1 MREPRN
7 KEKPEITLEGFNKE
21 SLDFMIENQDKIA
34 CAIVYALS
42 HLNQPLIAG
51 YQRYFN
57 QNVILKYD
65 SKAVFA
71 HNADL
76 PDFLCAYFILVRNP
90 DKADPKET
98 IEDSKMYVNNFLEFN
113 LEILSGISCFVF
125 DIKSGE
131 VVERIDRGSKESMES
146 VEFLNI

>member
-1 MREPRN
+1 MPRSSDEM
-7 KEKPEITLEGFNKE
+7 KKSLEQFNKE
-21 SLDFMIENQDKIA
+21 ALDFMLENQNRIA

-71 HNADL
+71 HNPDL
-76 PDFLCAYFILVRNP
+76 PDFLCAYFILVKDP
-90 DKADPKET
+90 EDADPKEVL
-98 IEDSKMYVNNFLEFN
+98 EDSRIYVNNFMEFN
-113 LEILSGISCFVF
+113 LEIISGISAFIF
-125 DIKSGE
+125 DIKNGE
-131 VVERIDRGSKESMES
+131 ILERTDKGKKESLEC

>member
-1 MREPRN
+1 MPRSSDEM
-7 KEKPEITLEGFNKE
+7 KKSLEQFNKE
-21 SLDFMIENQDKIA
+21 ALDFMLENQNRIA

-71 HNADL
+71 HNPDL
-76 PDFLCAYFILVRNP
+76 PDFLCAYFILVR
-90 DKADPKET
+90 DTEDADPKEVLG
-98 IEDSKMYVNNFLEFN
+98 DSRIYVNNFMEFN
-113 LEILSGISCFVF
+113 LEIISGISAFIF
-125 DIKSGE
+125 DIKNGE
-131 VVERIDRGSKESMES
+131 ILERTDKGKKESLEC

>member
-1 MREPRN
+1 MPRSSDEM
-7 KEKPEITLEGFNKE
+7 KKSLEQFNKE
-21 SLDFMIENQDKIA
+21 ALDFMLENQNRIA

-71 HNADL
+71 HNPDL
-76 PDFLCAYFILVRNP
+76 PDFLCAYFILVRDP
-90 DKADPKET
+90 EDEDPKEVLG
-98 IEDSKMYVNNFLEFN
+98 DSRIYVNNFMEFN
-113 LEILSGISCFVF
+113 LEIISGISAFIF
-125 DIKSGE
+125 DIKNGE
-131 VVERIDRGSKESMES
+131 ILERTDKGKKESLEC

>member
-1 MREPRN
+1 M
-7 KEKPEITLEGFNKE
+7 KKSLEQFNKE
-21 SLDFMIENQDKIA
+21 ALDFMLENQNRIA

-71 HNADL
+71 HNPDL
-76 PDFLCAYFILVRNP
+76 PDFLCAYFILVKDP
-90 DKADPKET
+90 EDADPKEVL
-98 IEDSKMYVNNFLEFN
+98 EDSRIYVNNFMEFN
-113 LEILSGISCFVF
+113 LEIISGISAFIF
-125 DIKSGE
+125 DIKNGE
-131 VVERIDRGSKESMES
+131 ILERTDKGKKESLEC

>member
-1 MREPRN
+1 MPRSSDEM
-7 KEKPEITLEGFNKE
+7 KKSLEQFNKE
-21 SLDFMIENQDKIA
+21 ALDFMLENQNRIA

-71 HNADL
+71 HNPDL
-76 PDFLCAYFILVRNP
+76 PDFLCAYFILVR
-90 DKADPKET
+90 DTEDADPKEVLG
-98 IEDSKMYVNNFLEFN
+98 DSRIYVNNFMEFN
-113 LEILSGISCFVF
+113 LEIISGISAFVF
-125 DIKSGE
+125 DIKNGE
-131 VVERIDRGSKESMES
+131 ILERTDKGKKESLEC

>member
-1 MREPRN
+1 MSPRR
-7 KEKPEITLEGFNKE
+7 KEEAEKTLERFNKE
-21 SLDFMIENQDKIA
+21 ALDFMIENQNKVA

-57 QNVILKYD
+57 QNVIMKYD

-71 HNADL
+71 HNPNL
-76 PDFLCAYFILVRNP
+76 PDFLCAYFVLVRNP
-90 DKADPKET
+90 DKADKDET
-98 IEDSKMYVNNFLEFN
+98 IEDSKVYVDNFLEFN
-113 LEILSGISCFVF
+113 MEILSGISCFIF
-125 DIKSGE
+125 DIESGD
-131 VVERIDRGSKESMES
+131 VVERVDHGKKESMES

>member
-1 MREPRN
+1 MPRSSDEM
-7 KEKPEITLEGFNKE
+7 KKSLEQFNKE
-21 SLDFMIENQDKIA
+21 ALDFMLENQNRIA

-71 HNADL
+71 HNPDL
-76 PDFLCAYFILVRNP
+76 PDFLCTYFILVKYP
-90 DKADPKET
+90 EDADPKEVLG
-98 IEDSKMYVNNFLEFN
+98 DSRIYVNNFMEFN
-113 LEILSGISCFVF
+113 LEIISGISAFIF
-125 DIKSGE
+125 DIKNGE
-131 VVERIDRGSKESMES
+131 ILERTDKGKKESLEC

>member
-1 MREPRN
+1 MPRSSDEM
-7 KEKPEITLEGFNKE
+7 KKSLEQFNKE
-21 SLDFMIENQDKIA
+21 ALDFMLENQDRIA

-71 HNADL
+71 HNPDL
-76 PDFLCAYFILVRNP
+76 PDFLCAYFILVRDP
-90 DKADPKET
+90 EDADPKEVLG
-98 IEDSKMYVNNFLEFN
+98 DSRIYVNNFMEFN
-113 LEILSGISCFVF
+113 LEIISGISAFVF
-125 DIKSGE
+125 DIKNGE
-131 VVERIDRGSKESMES
+131 ILERTDKGKKESLEC

>member
-1 MREPRN
+1 MPRSSDEM
-7 KEKPEITLEGFNKE
+7 KKSLEQFNKE
-21 SLDFMIENQDKIA
+21 ALDFMLENQNRIT

-71 HNADL
+71 HNPDL
-76 PDFLCAYFILVRNP
+76 PDFLCAYFILVKDP
-90 DKADPKET
+90 EDADPKEVL
-98 IEDSKMYVNNFLEFN
+98 EDSRIYVNNFMEFN
-113 LEILSGISCFVF
+113 LEIISGISAFIF
-125 DIKSGE
+125 DIKNGE
-131 VVERIDRGSKESMES
+131 ILERTDKGKKESLEC

>member
-1 MREPRN
+1 MSPRR
-7 KEKPEITLEGFNKE
+7 KEEAEKTLERFNKE
-21 SLDFMIENQDKIA
+21 ALDFMIENQNKIA

-57 QNVILKYD
+57 NNVIMKYD

-71 HNADL
+71 HNPDL
-76 PDFLCAYFILVRNP
+76 PDFLCAYFVLVRNP
-90 DKADPKET
+90 DKADKSET
-98 IEDSKMYVNNFLEFN
+98 IEDSKVYVDNFLEFN
-113 LEILSGISCFVF
+113 MEILSGISCFIF
-125 DIKSGE
+125 DIENGD
-131 VVERIDRGSKESMES
+131 VVERVDHGKKESMES

>member
-1 MREPRN
+1 MREPRE
-7 KEKPEITLEGFNKE
+7 KEKPEKTLEKFNKE
-21 SLDFMIENQDKIA
+21 ALDFMIENQNKIA

-57 QNVILKYD
+57 DNVIQKYD

-71 HNADL
+71 HNSDL
-76 PDFLCAYFILVRNP
+76 SDFLCAYFILVRKP
-90 DKADPKET
+90 EKTDKKEI
-98 IEDSKMYVNNFLEFN
+98 IEDSKVYVNNFMEFN
-113 LEILSGISCFVF
+113 MEILSGISCFIF
-125 DIKSGE
+125 DIESGE
-131 VVERIDRGSKESMES
+131 IIERVDRGKKESMES

>member
-1 MREPRN
+1 MPERRVNEEA
-7 KEKPEITLEGFNKE
+7 EKTLERFNKE
-21 SLDFMIENQDKIA
+21 SLDFMIENQNKIA
-34 CAIVYALS
+34 CAIVYTLS

-65 SKAVFA
+65 SKVVFA
-71 HNADL
+71 HNPDL

-90 DKADPKET
+90 DKADNKET

-113 LEILSGISCFVF
+113 MEILSGISCFVF

-131 VVERIDRGSKESMES
+131 VVERIDRGKKESMES

>member
-1 MREPRN
+1 MPRSSDEM
-7 KEKPEITLEGFNKE
+7 KKSLEQFNKE
-21 SLDFMIENQDKIA
+21 ALDFMLENQNRIA

-71 HNADL
+71 HNPDL
-76 PDFLCAYFILVRNP
+76 PDFLCAYFILVRDP
-90 DKADPKET
+90 EDADPKEVLG
-98 IEDSKMYVNNFLEFN
+98 DSRIYVNNFMEFN
-113 LEILSGISCFVF
+113 LEIISGISAFIF
-125 DIKSGE
+125 DIKNGE
-131 VVERIDRGSKESMES
+131 ILERTDKGKKESLEC